1 MSQFN
6 VVKNSTNPD
15 QVYFDVTVTNFES
28 TTTFPPVFYYNESR
42 TMPFI
47 ENPEDYFLSIV
58 RFTVETTTLPTQIV
72 SIEPNQADINKTI
85 YSVTLEYPG
94 FAPQQVFID
103 WIPQDNL
110 APIPPPPSETANGL
124 QYDGGG
130 YYNAY
135 SNTWFINL
143 VNTALAQA
151 FTNLNALFPPPP
163 TTTTYAPFLQWD
175 NSTQSAVL
183 LADVEYYDVNQT
195 SPPSPNPSPIKIY
208 MNAPLFTFFNSF
220 PSILNGYIGI
230 TDGKNFQLQIANNN
244 YSNLQT
250 ITLTAPGVTPVVQ
263 YRAMS
268 LYQEVSTIP
277 NWTPITS
284 LVFTSGTLPVVPN
297 QVSTPL
303 IFNNSQQIALGGNN
317 SAVSNIITDLVVQS
331 GDYRSNVVYLPEAQ
345 YRLITLR
352 GNTPLKQIDLEI
364 FYRVK
369 TGQLIPFRLG
379 SGQTVTM
386 KLAFLKKE
394 SIQLANH
401 LNPLLPTTS
410 IPTSPPNTN
419 NSLAPS
425 YQGDGI
431 VGSGRRR

>member
-15 QVYFDVTVTNFES
+15 QVYFDITVTNFES

-72 SIEPNQADINKTI
+72 SIQPNQIDPKLTI

-103 WIPQDNL
+103 WIPQDKL
-110 APIPPPPSETANGL
+110 APDPPFPSETANGL

-143 VNTALAQA
+143 VNTALATA
-151 FTNLNALFPPPP
+151 FTQLQTLAAPTLANA
-163 TTTTYAPFLQWD
+163 YAPFLQWD
-175 NSTQSAVL
+175 SSSQSAVL
-183 LADVEYYDVNQT
+183 MADVDFYDT
-195 SPPSPNPSPIKIY
+195 FALSPPASIIKIY

-230 TDGKNFQLQIANNN
+230 ANGKNFQLQIGNNN

-250 ITLTAPGVTPVVQ
+250 ITLSAPAIIPVVS

-268 LYQEVSTIP
+268 LYQEISTIP

-303 IFNNSQQIALGGNN
+303 VFSNNQQIALGGNN
-317 SAVSNIITDLVVQS
+317 AAVSNIITDLVVQS
-331 GDYRSNVVYLPEAQ
+331 GDYRSNVVYIPEAQ

-379 SGQTVTM
+379 SGQSVTM

-410 IPTSPPNTN
+410 IPTSPPNTH

>member
-72 SIEPNQADINKTI
+72 SIEPNQADIKKTI

-94 FAPQQVFID
+94 FAPQQEFIE

-110 APIPPPPSETANGL
+110 APIPPAPNTTANGL

-143 VNTALAQA
+143 VNTALKKA
-151 FTNLNALFPPPP
+151 FDDLQTAAAPALANTF
-163 TTTTYAPFLQWD
+163 APFLQWD
-175 NSTQSAVL
+175 SSSQSAVL
-183 LADVEYYDVNQT
+183 LADVDFYDSFPKT
-195 SPPSPNPSPIKIY
+195 PPVPYIKIY

-230 TDGKNFQLQIANNN
+230 ADGKNFQLQIGNNN

-250 ITLTAPGVTPVVQ
+250 ITLSAPGVVPIVQ

-303 IFNNSQQIALGGNN
+303 IYNNSQQIALGGNN
-317 SAVSNIITDLVVQS
+317 AAISNIITDLVVQS

-352 GNTPLKQIDLEI
+352 GNTPIKQLDLEI

-394 SIQLANH
+394 SIQFANH

-410 IPTSPPNTN
+410 IPTSPPTTN
-419 NSLAPS
+419 NHLAPS